1 MKLMPDR
8 PLRILQVCSA
18 REVIYGAALSLR
30 TLALAQRVAGHHVE
44 FLGFQGKPFVG
55 QMRDLG
61 FPVAEVRV
69 RAKVDPFAILRMARI
84 MRERRIDVVHTHLS
98 TSSVNGTLAAR
109 LAKIPSVATVHGMSG
124 KMSFVAATRLIAV
137 SDQVKSH
144 LMQQGMPANRIDVVY
159 NGLETGDVDVNA
171 DEVRTRLGLLDVG
184 PILGTVS
191 RVTAMKGIDTA
202 IRTVAHLR
210 PTFPNLRYLVVGDG
224 DAQESCQTLAA
235 ELGVAENVI
244 FYGYQKDVFA
254 YLSAMDLF
262 LFPSRKEAM
271 GIALVEA
278 MAVGLPTVATRVGGI
293 PEVIT
298 PNVGLLRASED
309 DEGLAEAC
317 RTLLNDLP
325 TRLEMGVQ
333 ARYRARSVFGV
344 DAMVSGTDAVYRR
357 AMGQQTSTA
366 ERSLNPTLP
375 SNSAA
380 SEPAN
385 HDSP

>member
-1 MKLMPDR
+1 MNLMSNR

-30 TLALAQRVAGHHVE
+30 TLALAQRTAGHHVE
-44 FLGFQGKPFVG
+44 FLGFQGKAFGG

-61 FPVAEVRV
+61 FPVAEVKV
-69 RAKVDPFAILRMARI
+69 RAKIDPFAIMRMAKI

-109 LAKIPSVATVHGMSG
+109 VAKIPSVATVHGMSS
-124 KMSFVAATRLIAV
+124 KMSFVGATRLIAV

-144 LMQQGMPANRIDVVY
+144 LMQQGMAANRIDVVY
-159 NGLETGDVDVNA
+159 NGLDSDHPEVNA
-171 DEVRTRLGLLDVG
+171 DEVRARLGLLDVG
-184 PILGTVS
+184 PILGTIS
-191 RVTAMKGIDTA
+191 RVTPLKGIDTA
-202 IRTVAHLR
+202 IRTIAHLQ
-210 PTFPNLRYLVVGDG
+210 PTYPNLRYLVIGDG

-244 FYGYQKDVFA
+244 FYGYQKDVFS

-278 MAVGLPTVATRVGGI
+278 MAAGLPTVATRVGGI

-298 PNVGLLRASED
+298 PSVGLLRANDD

-344 DAMVSGTDAVYRR
+344 DAMVNATDAVYRR
-357 AMGQQTSTA
+357 AMGLQTPPSDERATESLRSSASSNQTA
-366 ERSLNPTLP
+366 NQ
-375 SNSAA
+375 
-380 SEPAN
+380 
-385 HDSP
+385 DSP

>member
-1 MKLMPDR
+1 MAAS
-8 PLRILQVCSA
+8 PLRILQICSA

-30 TLALAQRVAGHHVE
+30 TLALAQRTAGHHVE
-44 FLGFQGKPFVG
+44 FLGFQGKPFVS

-61 FPVAEVRV
+61 FPVAEVKV
-69 RAKVDPFAILRMARI
+69 RSKVDPFAITRMAKVI
-84 MRERRIDVVHTHLS
+84 RERRIDVVHTHLS

-109 LAKIPSVATVHGMSG
+109 LAKVPSVATVHGMSS
-124 KMSFVAATRLIAV
+124 KMSFLTATRLIAV
-137 SDQVKSH
+137 SHQVKSH
-144 LMQQGMPANRIDVVY
+144 LMQQGMPASRIDVVY
-159 NGLETGDVDVNA
+159 NGLDTGDIQTNT

-191 RVTAMKGIDTA
+191 RVTPLKGIDSA

-210 PTFPNLRYLVVGDG
+210 PEFPNLRYLIVGDG

-244 FYGYQKDVFA
+244 FYGYQKDVFS

-278 MAVGLPTVATRVGGI
+278 MAAGLPTVATRVGGI

-298 PNVGLLRASED
+298 PSVGLLRANDD

-317 RTLLNDLP
+317 RTLLRDLP

-333 ARYRARSVFGV
+333 ARYRARTVFGV
-344 DAMVSGTDAVYRR
+344 DAMVNATDAVYRR
-357 AMGQQTSTA
+357 AMGMQAEPGDPETTA
-366 ERSLNPTLP
+366 SSQSLRSANQ
-375 SNSAA
+375 
-380 SEPAN
+380 PAN
-385 HDSP
+385 QDSP

>member
-1 MKLMPDR
+1 MAAS
-8 PLRILQVCSA
+8 PLRILQICSA

-30 TLALAQRVAGHHVE
+30 TLALAQRTAGHHVE

-55 QMRDLG
+55 QMRELG
-61 FPVAEVRV
+61 FPVAEVKV
-69 RAKVDPFAILRMARI
+69 RSKVDPFAITRMARI
-84 MRERRIDVVHTHLS
+84 IRERRIDVVHTHLS

-109 LAKIPSVATVHGMSG
+109 LAKVPSVATVHGMSS
-124 KMSFVAATRLIAV
+124 KMSFLTATRLIAV

-144 LMQQGMPANRIDVVY
+144 LMQQGVPANRIDVVY
-159 NGLETGDVDVNA
+159 NGLDTDDVQTST

-191 RVTAMKGIDTA
+191 RVTPLKGIDTA
-202 IRTVAHLR
+202 IRTIAHLR
-210 PTFPNLRYLVVGDG
+210 PEFPHLRYLIVGDG

-244 FYGYQKDVFA
+244 FYGYQKDVFS

-278 MAVGLPTVATRVGGI
+278 MAAGLPTVATRVGGI

-298 PNVGLLRASED
+298 PSVGLLRANDD

-317 RTLLNDLP
+317 RTLLHDLP

-333 ARYRARSVFGV
+333 ARYRASTVFGV
-344 DAMVSGTDAVYRR
+344 DAMVNATDAVYRR
-357 AMGQQTSTA
+357 AMGLQTGPGDRETMSSS
-366 ERSLNPTLP
+366 RSHR
-375 SNSAA
+375 SAN
-380 SEPAN
+380 EPAN
-385 HDSP
+385 QDSP